1 MTEPVDPHHPIRTC
15 DCHACASAERDRLR
29 LDLMR
34 ERERGLEQRHR
45 LLRIALHAAIVAGNL
60 PARQGRSS

>member
-1 MTEPVDPHHPIRTC
+1 
-15 DCHACASAERDRLR
+15 
-29 LDLMR
+29 MR